1 MLFRSLSVHIP
12 RRDASFRN
20 SLANG
25 QGLADEE
32 GMRRTTSSRED
43 CLRVEGREGDF
54 LSSGTGGDRSEGHPN
69 ATRFSDIS
77 GIREVE
83 LGWGLTLEKERRK
96 AGWPHKGK
104 EHPSVLALE
113 FGWTDSMSFYGSV
126 GGGSER
132 CSISACLVWPG

>member
-32 GMRRTTSSRED
+32 GMRRITTSRED
-43 CLRVEGREGDF
+43 CLRVERREGEF
-54 LSSGTGGDRSEGHPN
+54 LSSGMADDRSEGHLN
-69 ATRFSDIS
+69 ATCFSDIS

-83 LGWGLTLEKERRK
+83 PGWGLSLEKERRK
-96 AGWPHKGK
+96 TGWPHKGK
-104 EHPSVLALE
+104 KHLRVLALE
-113 FGWTDSMSFYGSV
+113 FGWMDSTSFYGFV
-126 GGGSER
+126 GGGSEH

>member
-32 GMRRTTSSRED
+32 GMRRITTSRED
-43 CLRVEGREGDF
+43 CLRVERQEGEF
-54 LSSGTGGDRSEGHPN
+54 LSSGMADDRSEGHLN
-69 ATRFSDIS
+69 ATCFSDIS

-83 LGWGLTLEKERRK
+83 PGWGLSLEKERRK
-96 AGWPHKGK
+96 TGGRTKVKSICVSGNNEQAHNTL
-104 EHPSVLALE
+104 HLNNSD
-113 FGWTDSMSFYGSV
+113 DSTGE
-126 GGGSER
+126 GAAEE
-132 CSISACLVWPG
+132 PGL